1 MAEFYQAIAAAE
13 LKSGEMTRVAIAGK
27 EILIARQGEMF
38 YAADN
43 RCPHMGGN
51 LSKGQLEGHIV
62 TCPLHKS
69 QFDLSNGSVVRWT
82 HFTGIS
88 LTLGKIIRKPRPVA
102 TYPVKLEAGQVK
114 VSL

>member
-1 MAEFYQAIAAAE
+1 MAEFYPAIAADE
-13 LKSGEMTRVAIAGK
+13 LKSEEMTRVVIAGK
-27 EILIARQGEMF
+27 EILIARQGEKF

-51 LSKGQLEGHIV
+51 LSKGKLEGHVV
-62 TCPLHKS
+62 TCPVHES

-82 HFTGIS
+82 HFTGIA
-88 LTLGKIIRKPRPVA
+88 LAVGKVIRKPRPVV
-102 TYPVKLEAGQVK
+102 TYPVKVEAGQVR